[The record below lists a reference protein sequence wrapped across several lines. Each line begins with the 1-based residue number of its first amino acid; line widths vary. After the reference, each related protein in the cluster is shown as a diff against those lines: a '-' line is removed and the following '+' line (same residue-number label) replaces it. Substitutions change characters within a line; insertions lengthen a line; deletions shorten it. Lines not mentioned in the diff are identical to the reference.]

1 MVNACTGYGKTTAGQ
16 KPDCQEF
23 YTPIKRQFPT
33 GKAAEAQ
40 IREAVAVSQFKAID
54 ENGNTVESA
63 ELYMT
68 DNPDAQIV
76 FVYQG
81 E

>member
-1 MVNACTGYGKTTAGQ
+1 MPV
-16 KPDCQEF
+16 
-23 YTPIKRQFPT
+23 KRRFPT
-33 GKAAEAQ
+33 GKTAEAQ
-40 IREAVAVSQFKAID
+40 IREAVTVSQFKAID

-68 DNPDAQIV
+68 DYPDVRIV